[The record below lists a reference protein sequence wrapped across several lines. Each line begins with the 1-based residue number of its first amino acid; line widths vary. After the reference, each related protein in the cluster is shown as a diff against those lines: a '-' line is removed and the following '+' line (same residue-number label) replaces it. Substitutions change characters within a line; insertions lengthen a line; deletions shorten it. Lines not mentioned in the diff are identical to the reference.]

1 MYIIGKKVIEYY
13 KKNGTVE
20 YRFVK
25 LLLVGPPQVGKTT
38 TKDKL
43 IGAIN
48 NLENDPDYEKRT
60 STGVE
65 KPVEITVTYKE
76 EKESKE
82 GGPVEE
88 QKHTMPHCITI
99 NHKWPQKP
107 LDIDESFQVLL
118 HHLEQKA
125 NATLEPPTHTI
136 GSDTPIKPPLLKDF
150 TPTPIE
156 DVSFIDRYISTRDL
170 DRCRVVSEFESIPA
184 CIYMIDTGGQ
194 PEIQDIVPLLLR
206 GAAFYLLFFNVAESL
221 DEHYTIKCTSK
232 SSTSI
237 YKSPYTVLQ
246 VLSQHLNTI
255 LYHYKSEKDESGLK
269 PSSFILGTH
278 CDLPQVT
285 EDFLK
290 DVNEK
295 IEENFQTKFNELY
308 SIIYN
313 IPKSPYLFM
322 PVNNKKGTCEEIE
335 KLGNVITEAVAECCK
350 PYSVPIVIL
359 MFHLILRKEFKAKKV
374 YSFEDSVELAG
385 KCGIHRDDVGKILW
399 YMYRTFGTI
408 LYVKSKDNQYLS
420 EVVICDPEIIFK
432 SISKLIFRV
441 YEHVGY
447 DMHTHGEIGN
457 TVFENALCDT
467 LQWECMSPLIDAKYV
482 VELVQHFKIITI
494 LKTGESQLKKTD
506 KLLNSSIYGNS
517 DSVYFM
523 PCLLRPNHNVALQPS
538 KTDIEKYPLVIR
550 FVENIVPIG
559 LVPALAVEL
568 HRLWRLNADCRYK
581 NHLQLK
587 VAYEDEYVSVDLIV
601 RLSHLELVCE
611 DTAPDGMRY
620 QLLQDIKQAINNLH
634 EHFGYREDS
643 VFYQLYCPV
652 NVGGFAEFDESKNKK
667 YMLCECTGCNQKNH
681 KIHAK
686 QRQWFKVK
694 CDYKDILEKEPD
706 KDDLLGLLT
715 QISHQW
721 RKIGEKL
728 LKHNSNHLKSIKK
741 AYSDDRERLSETI
754 DYWMRTKSTL
764 VTWDTVINTL
774 CSKFVQEIR
783 VADDIKE
790 QLSTKLYDK
799 YMYSQK

>member
-1 MYIIGKKVIEYY
+1 M
-13 KKNGTVE
+13 
-20 YRFVK
+20 K

-38 TKDKL
+38 TKDRL

-48 NLENDPDYEKRT
+48 NLEKDPDYEKRST

-65 KPVEITVTYKE
+65 KPVEIMVAC
-76 EKESKE
+76 KE
-82 GGPVEE
+82 GGTIEE
-88 QKHTMPHCITI
+88 QQHIMPQCITI
-99 NHKWPQKP
+99 SHTWPQTP

-125 NATLEPPTHTI
+125 NATLEPPIHTI

-150 TPTPIE
+150 TPIE
-156 DVSFIDRYISTRDL
+156 DVSFIDRYISMTDL
-170 DRCRVVSEFESIPA
+170 DRCRVVSELESIPP

-194 PEIQDIVPLLLR
+194 PEIQDIIPLLLR

-221 DEHYTIKCTSK
+221 DEPYMIKYTSK

-246 VLSQHLNTI
+246 VLSRHLNTI
-255 LYHYKSEKDESGLK
+255 LYHYKSEKDQSGLK

-278 CDLPQVT
+278 CDLPKVT

-295 IEENFQTKFNELY
+295 IKENFQTKFNELY

-335 KLGNVITEAVAECCK
+335 KLGNVITGAVAECCK

-359 MFHLILRKEFKAKKV
+359 MFHLILRKEAMKV
-374 YSFEDSVELAG
+374 CSFEDSVKLAG
-385 KCGIHRDDVGKILW
+385 KCGIHRDHVGDILW

-432 SISKLIFRV
+432 SISRLIFRV

-447 DMHTHGEIGN
+447 DMHAHGEIGN
-457 TVFENALCDT
+457 AVFEGALSET
-467 LQWECMSPLIDAKYV
+467 LDYEYMSPLINAKYV
-482 VELVQHFKIITI
+482 VELMQHFKIITK

-506 KLLNSSIYGNS
+506 KLLNSCIYGNS

-523 PCLLRPNHNVALQPS
+523 PCLLRHNPNVALQPS
-538 KTDIEKYPLVIR
+538 SKDIEKYPLVIR
-550 FVENIVPIG
+550 FVGNIVPIG

-620 QLLQDIKQAINNLH
+620 KLWQDIKQAINNLH
-634 EHFGYREDS
+634 EHFGYCEDS
-643 VFYQLYCPV
+643 VFYELYCPV
-652 NVGGFAEFDESKNKK
+652 NVGGFAEFDESKSKK
-667 YMLCECTGCNQKNH
+667 YILCKGTGC
-681 KIHAK
+681 K
-686 QRQWFKVK
+686 QRKHEIHDKQLQWFMVR
-694 CDYKDILEKEPD
+694 CDYVFAI
-706 KDDLLGLLT
+706 
-715 QISHQW
+715 I
-721 RKIGEKL
+721 
-728 LKHNSNHLKSIKK
+728 
-741 AYSDDRERLSETI
+741 
-754 DYWMRTKSTL
+754 
-764 VTWDTVINTL
+764 
-774 CSKFVQEIR
+774 
-783 VADDIKE
+783 
-790 QLSTKLYDK
+790 
-799 YMYSQK
+799 

>member
-1 MYIIGKKVIEYY
+1 MYIIGKKKIIEYY

-20 YRFVK
+20 YRLVK

-38 TKDKL
+38 TKDRL

-65 KPVEITVTYKE
+65 KPVEIPLTYKE
-76 EKESKE
+76 EKETKE

-107 LDIDESFQVLL
+107 LDIDESFQVLM
-118 HHLEQKA
+118 HCLEQKA

-150 TPTPIE
+150 TPIE
-156 DVSFIDRYISTRDL
+156 DVSFIDRFISMRDL
-170 DRCRVVSEFESIPA
+170 DRCRVVSELESIPTW
-184 CIYMIDTGGQ
+184 IYMIDTGGQ

-206 GAAFYLLFFNVAESL
+206 GAAFYLLFFNAAESL
-221 DEHYTIKCTSK
+221 DERYTIKYISK
-232 SSTSI
+232 SSSSE
-237 YKSPYTVLQ
+237 YKSQYTVLQ

-269 PSSFILGTH
+269 PSSFILCTH
-278 CDLPQVT
+278 CDLPEVT

-290 DVNEK
+290 DVNK
-295 IEENFQTKFNELY
+295 KMEENFQTKFNELY

-313 IPKSPYLFM
+313 IPKFPYLFM
-322 PVNNKKGTCEEIE
+322 PVDNKKGTREEIE
-335 KLGNVITEAVAECCK
+335 TLGNVITGAVAECCK
-350 PYSVPIVIL
+350 PYSVPIVVL
-359 MFHLILRKEFKAKKV
+359 MFHLILRKEAKKV
-374 YSFEDSVELAG
+374 YSFEDSVKLAG
-385 KCGIHRDDVGKILW
+385 KCGIHRDDVGDILW

-432 SISKLIFRV
+432 SISRLIFRV
-441 YEHVGY
+441 YERVGY

-457 TVFENALCDT
+457 AVFEDALCDT
-467 LQWECMSPLIDAKYV
+467 LQWECMSSLDAKYV
-482 VELVQHFKIITI
+482 VELMQHFKIITI
-494 LKTGESQLKKTD
+494 LRREESQLKKTD
-506 KLLNSSIYGNS
+506 KLLNSCIYGNS

-523 PCLLRPNHNVALQPS
+523 PCLLRPNPNVALQPS
-538 KTDIEKYPLVIR
+538 KKDIEKYPLVIR
-550 FVENIVPIG
+550 FVRNIVPIG

-587 VAYEDEYVSVDLIV
+587 VAYKDEFVSVDLIV

-620 QLLQDIKQAINNLH
+620 KLLQDIKQAINNLCK
-634 EHFGYREDS
+634 HFGYCEDS

-652 NVGGFAEFDESKNKK
+652 NVGGFAEFYESQSKK
-667 YMLCECTGCNQKNH
+667 YILCECTGC
-681 KIHAK
+681 K
-686 QRQWFKVK
+686 QRKHEIYDKQLQWFMVRY
-694 CDYKDILEKEPD
+694 DYVFAI
-706 KDDLLGLLT
+706 
-715 QISHQW
+715 I
-721 RKIGEKL
+721 
-728 LKHNSNHLKSIKK
+728 
-741 AYSDDRERLSETI
+741 
-754 DYWMRTKSTL
+754 
-764 VTWDTVINTL
+764 
-774 CSKFVQEIR
+774 
-783 VADDIKE
+783 
-790 QLSTKLYDK
+790 
-799 YMYSQK
+799 